1 MTVNGTSVGAV
12 TSYVFPAVT
21 TNKTIAATFAI
32 NTYTITASPGANG
45 AISPAG
51 VTTVNYG
58 ATPTYTITPDTGY
71 HVVDVTVNGTSV
83 GAVTSYVFPA
93 VTTNKTIEAT
103 FTINTYTII
112 PSVSGGNGTISPSTV
127 QTVNYGATPT
137 FTFTPASGYHL
148 NTVTVNGTL
157 VTPTGNNYTFPAVTT
172 NKTIAATFAINTY
185 TITPSILGGNGTI
198 SPSTVQTVN
207 YGATPTFTFTP
218 NTGYRLNTVTVNGT
232 LVTPTGNNY
241 TFPAVTTNKTIVAT
255 FAINTYTI
263 TPSILGGNGTISP
276 STVQTVNYGA
286 TPTFTFTPN
295 TGYRLNTV
303 TVNGTLVTPTG
314 NNYTFPAVTT
324 NKTIAATFT
333 INTYTIIPSVSGGNG
348 TISPSTVQTV
358 NYGAT
363 PTFTFTPASGYHLN
377 TVTVNGTLVT
387 PTGNNYTFPA
397 VTTNKTIA
405 ATFAINTYT
414 ITPSILGGNGTISP
428 STVQTVNYGA
438 TPTFTFTPNT
448 GYRLNTVTVNGTL
461 VTPTGNNYTFPAVT
475 TNKTIVGTFA
485 RLPVKANFTG
495 NPVIGEKPL
504 TVQFT
509 DASTGGAIS
518 WNWAFGD
525 GTTSTVQ
532 NPSKTYQNVGNY
544 TISLTVGNGT
554 GSDTLT
560 RTNYIRVTKKS
571 FVNYTI
577 EENVFVY
584 GNQLS
589 FSGDGVS
596 GPGAT
601 VVITGGL
608 TTDDLN
614 GGTSI
619 DVTTIYIDGNVNLNG
634 GSAGL
639 GSSVE
644 PGDIYVNGSL
654 TLWNGQRHIYGDVY
668 VAGDFSLKD
677 ARIHGDV
684 YVDGDVTLG
693 YTPTLDA
700 NSHIYYTGTLTV
712 PTNYN
717 HPEIVSKCIHQATV
731 PAVEMPN
738 MDIPPAKSAAW
749 YAERGYVSGGTLT
762 DYKKIY
768 ASSYSSSSWNPGA
781 SNVIIVATSGDITIT
796 GFGGS
801 TLTGVLFAPNGK
813 VTFNGERFEGLVI
826 ARDGFDVTS
835 GGTEVIFRNLDM
847 YVSDPDDYP
856 F

>member
-1 MTVNGTSVGAV
+1 
-12 TSYVFPAVT
+12 
-21 TNKTIAATFAI
+21 
-32 NTYTITASPGANG
+32 
-45 AISPAG
+45 
-51 VTTVNYG
+51 
-58 ATPTYTITPDTGY
+58 
-71 HVVDVTVNGTSV
+71 
-83 GAVTSYVFPA
+83 
-93 VTTNKTIEAT
+93 
-103 FTINTYTII
+103 
-112 PSVSGGNGTISPSTV
+112 
-127 QTVNYGATPT
+127 
-137 FTFTPASGYHL
+137 
-148 NTVTVNGTL
+148 
-157 VTPTGNNYTFPAVTT
+157 
-172 NKTIAATFAINTY
+172 
-185 TITPSILGGNGTI
+185 
-198 SPSTVQTVN
+198 
-207 YGATPTFTFTP
+207 
-218 NTGYRLNTVTVNGT
+218 
-232 LVTPTGNNY
+232 
-241 TFPAVTTNKTIVAT
+241 
-255 FAINTYTI
+255 
-263 TPSILGGNGTISP
+263 
-276 STVQTVNYGA
+276 
-286 TPTFTFTPN
+286 
-295 TGYRLNTV
+295 
-303 TVNGTLVTPTG
+303 
-314 NNYTFPAVTT
+314 
-324 NKTIAATFT
+324 
-333 INTYTIIPSVSGGNG
+333 
-348 TISPSTVQTV
+348 
-358 NYGAT
+358 
-363 PTFTFTPASGYHLN
+363 
-377 TVTVNGTLVT
+377 
-387 PTGNNYTFPA
+387 
-397 VTTNKTIA
+397 
-405 ATFAINTYT
+405 
-414 ITPSILGGNGTISP
+414 
-428 STVQTVNYGA
+428 
-438 TPTFTFTPNT
+438 
-448 GYRLNTVTVNGTL
+448 
-461 VTPTGNNYTFPAVT
+461 
-475 TNKTIVGTFA
+475 
-485 RLPVKANFTG
+485 
-495 NPVIGEKPL
+495 
-504 TVQFT
+504 
-509 DASTGGAIS
+509 
-518 WNWAFGD
+518 
-525 GTTSTVQ
+525 
-532 NPSKTYQNVGNY
+532 QNVGNY

-589 FSGDGVS
+589 FSGDSVY
-596 GPGAT
+596 GPGST
-601 VVITGGL
+601 VVVTGDL
-608 TTDDLN
+608 TTTDLN

-644 PGDIYVNGSL
+644 PGNIYVNGSL

-813 VTFNGERFEGLVI
+813 VTFNGESFEGLVI

-835 GGTEVIFRNLDM
+835 GGTEVIFRNLDT